1 MIVIGIDV
9 SKAKHDIAALS
20 LEGEILLKSLTI
32 TNSREGFTIL
42 HEHLQELTM
51 NSDKTIRIALE
62 DTGHYSVNIITFLRS
77 KNYQVFS
84 YNPLLIKEFAKSQS
98 LRKTKTDKKDALI
111 IAQKL
116 LTDFAP
122 ERFVADNRIQDLK
135 YLTRHRQ
142 RMIKQRTIL
151 KIQYTKALD
160 LMFPELAT
168 IMRTQGT
175 HNQSIYE
182 LLKKYPTPQK
192 IQRARYSTLLK
203 INRLKAEQ
211 VIAIQNAAKNTIGTF
226 SEGLEYELLQ
236 NIQMI
241 ENFNALIE
249 KTNQKIESL
258 MRQLDSPILSIPGIS
273 VTLGSIILAEIRNIN
288 NFKNP
293 NQLLAFA
300 GLEPSVHQS
309 GQTNSEGR
317 MVKRGS
323 THLRSALILAA
334 RYISRWSQGFSDYLE
349 KKLAQGKHYNVAVSH
364 VAKKLVR
371 IIFYLLKTD
380 SPFDETK
387 LA

>member
-1 MIVIGIDV
+1 MIVVGIDV

-20 LEGEILLKSLTI
+20 IEGEILLKSLTI
-32 TNSREGFTIL
+32 MNNREGFTIL
-42 HEHLQELTM
+42 HEYLQELM
-51 NSDKTIRIALE
+51 NSSDKTVRIALE

-116 LTDFAP
+116 LTDFVP

-151 KIQYTKALD
+151 KVQYTKALD

-168 IMRTQGT
+168 VMLTQGT

-182 LLKKYPTPQK
+182 LLKKYPNPQK
-192 IQRARYSTLLK
+192 IQWARYSTLLK

-211 VIAIQNAAKNTIGTF
+211 VVAIQKTAKNTIGTT

-241 ENFNALIE
+241 ETFNTLIE
-249 KTNQKIESL
+249 ETNRKIESV
-258 MRQLDSPILSIPGIS
+258 MIQLDSPILSIPGIS
-273 VTLGSIILAEIRNIN
+273 TTLGSIILAEIRNIN

-309 GQTNSEGR
+309 GQTNFEGR

-323 THLRSALILAA
+323 THLRSALILSA
-334 RYISRWSQGFSDYLE
+334 RSVSRWSQGFSNYLD

-364 VAKKLVR
+364 LAKKLVS
-371 IIFYLLKTD
+371 IIFYLLKNENT
-380 SPFDETK
+380 FDEKK
-387 LA
+387 LI